1 MSEEPSGWAAGWAFF
16 AAVMLVIAGTFQII
30 NGIVAIA
37 KDEFFVV
44 GQEWIFNADVTTWG
58 WIHLILGIIIV
69 LVGFG
74 ILSGNVLARMIG
86 VLVAALSAIANF
98 AFLPYYPVWAVIL
111 IAVDITIIWALTAHG
126 RDIQKLESGQV

>member
-1 MSEEPSGWAAGWAFF
+1 MSDEPSGWAAGWAFF

-30 NGIVAIA
+30 SGIVAIA

-44 GQEWIFNADVTTWG
+44 NKDWVFSGDLTTWG
-58 WIHLILGIIIV
+58 WIHLILGIVVV

-74 ILSGNVLARMIG
+74 ILSGNVFARLIG
-86 VLVAALSAIANF
+86 VLIAGVSAIANF
-98 AFLPYYPVWAVIL
+98 AFLPFYPVWSIVL

-126 RDIQKLESGQV
+126 RDIQKLESGQL

>member
-1 MSEEPSGWAAGWAFF
+1 MSDEPSGWAAGWAFF

-30 NGIVAIA
+30 SGIVAIA

-44 GQEWIFNADVTTWG
+44 NKDWVFSGDLTTWG
-58 WIHLILGIIIV
+58 WIHLILGIVVV

-74 ILSGNVLARMIG
+74 ILSGNVLARVIG
-86 VLVAALSAIANF
+86 VLIAGVSAIANF
-98 AFLPYYPVWAVIL
+98 AFLPFYPVWSIVL

-126 RDIQKLESGQV
+126 RDIQKLESGQL

>member
-1 MSEEPSGWAAGWAFF
+1 MSDEPSGWAAGWAFF

-30 NGIVAIA
+30 SGIVAIA

-44 GQEWIFNADVTTWG
+44 NKDWVFSGDLTTWG
-58 WIHLILGIIIV
+58 WIHLILGIVVV

-74 ILSGNVLARMIG
+74 ILSGNVFARVIG
-86 VLVAALSAIANF
+86 VLIAGVSAIANF
-98 AFLPYYPVWAVIL
+98 AFLPFYPVWSIVL

-126 RDIQKLESGQV
+126 RDIQKLESGQL